1 MNGRFRLTEQGE
13 IIASRYSNPDI
24 AYHRL
29 EQITHA
35 VLLASAPNPDAK
47 EIPVLWRST
56 METMGTTSLNAY
68 RNLVYETPGFI
79 DFWRAATPI
88 DEISRMHIGSR
99 PPSRSNSTEVSKIR
113 AIPWV
118 FSWMQSRYNL
128 PGWYGLGAGLS
139 GISDVDLLREMYA
152 RWPFFKSIINNVESS
167 LVKADMDIA
176 ALYTELVPDRDLGR
190 QLFGEIRAEFE
201 RTWNAVLSISG
212 HQEMMDSDP
221 LTKESVRLRNPYVD
235 PLNYVQVEMLRRLRA
250 IPDPQAAEAQ
260 PLREVIVLTINGIA
274 AGLRNTG

>member
-35 VLLASAPNPDAK
+35 VLLASAPNPQAK
-47 EIPVLWRST
+47 EIPGIWRTT
-56 METMGTTSLNAY
+56 METMGSTSINAY
-68 RNLVYETPGFI
+68 RKLVYETPGFI

-99 PPSRSNSTEVSKIR
+99 PTSRTSSMEVGKIR

-128 PGWYGLGAGLS
+128 PGWYGLGAGLGS
-139 GISDVDLLREMYA
+139 TKDVGLLREMYA
-152 RWPFFKSIINNVESS
+152 SWPFFKSIINNVESS

-176 ALYTELVPDRDLGR
+176 ALYTGLVPDRKLAE
-190 QLFGEIRAEFE
+190 QLFSEIRAEFE
-201 RTWNAVLSISG
+201 RTWNAVLTISG

-235 PLNYVQVEMLRRLRA
+235 PLNYVQVEMLSRLRA
-250 IPDPQAAEAQ
+250 LPDPQSAEAQ

>member
-1 MNGRFRLTEQGE
+1 MGNTS
-13 IIASRYSNPDI
+13 I
-24 AYHRL
+24 
-29 EQITHA
+29 
-35 VLLASAPNPDAK
+35 
-47 EIPVLWRST
+47 
-56 METMGTTSLNAY
+56 ETY
-68 RNLVYETPGFI
+68 RKLVYGTPGFI

-99 PPSRSNSTEVSKIR
+99 PPSRSSSTEVTKIR

-128 PGWYGLGAGLS
+128 PGWYGLGAGLAS
-139 GISDVDLLREMYA
+139 GGDMDLLREMYA
-152 RWPFFKSIINNVESS
+152 SWPFFKSIINNVESS

-176 ALYTELVPDRDLGR
+176 ALYTELVPDRALAA
-190 QLFGEIRAEFE
+190 QLFGEIRTEFE
-201 RTWNAVLSISG
+201 RTCNAVLAISG

-250 IPDPQAAEAQ
+250 LPDPQSAEAQ
-260 PLREVIVLTINGIA
+260 TLREVIVLTINGIA